1 MRNDFNSDS
10 YKNLEL
16 FRYYL
21 NRDLQKIDSSIKE
34 GHDDLFGYFIA
45 SLIDIAIVTLFNDDL
60 AEMDICCKVVTIL
73 ALAGAFVVMS
83 KLINELV
90 HFHCIR
96 RKESGREDYIDDKA
110 RQKTIDEFDNIS
122 CDGLLI
128 CESYIEKYV
137 QTSTNYL
144 NDFYLFE
151 IIHHLT
157 KSTNLFNVIY
167 NNKSL
172 YVSSDQFKSELINN
186 YRFNNYIDFAK
197 AINAFLQ
204 NNINNIRD
212 EEIKRD
218 INNLDNTIKN
228 WKKIEP

>member
-1 MRNDFNSDS
+1 MRNDFDSDS

-21 NRDLQKIDSSIKE
+21 NRDLQKIDSSIKDS
-34 GHDDLFGYFIA
+34 HDNLFGYFIA

-60 AEMDICCKVVTIL
+60 AKMDIYYKVITVL
-73 ALAGAFVVMS
+73 ALAGAFVIMS
-83 KLINELV
+83 KLINKLV
-90 HFHCIR
+90 HFNYVK

-110 RQKTIDEFDNIS
+110 KQKTIDEFDNIS

-128 CESYIEKYV
+128 CESYMEKYV
-137 QTSTNYL
+137 QTSINYL
-144 NDFYLFE
+144 KDFYLFE

-157 KSTNLFNVIY
+157 KSTDLFNIIY
-167 NNKSL
+167 NHKNL
-172 YVSSDQFKSELINN
+172 YVSSRKSGLIDS

-197 AINAFLQ
+197 AINDFLQ
-204 NNINNIRD
+204 KNVNDISD

-218 INNLDNTIKN
+218 INNLADTINKWN
-228 WKKIEP
+228 KIEL